1 MTVVKPA
8 RRAKEVSESNFHL
21 DRLNIG
27 PRLTL
32 CFLSIILVLLLGNAV
47 LLWQFHQ
54 ARAQAAR
61 LRGVDQELIAV
72 LQSHVSLMSFYERLE
87 ALTHSENTSD
97 LLNQAQTIRNALLE
111 NSRRTRDALGQLP
124 PEVKLD
130 PALLPTLLT
139 IQDTLPAELEE
150 ITALAQLRD
159 WEAVRLRLTRQLRP
173 LEFRSA
179 QLVENI
185 DRQVAEERAQAVLNI
200 ARVQRKI
207 LFIVPITALLTLLF
221 AAFLGL
227 VVTRSITQPL
237 GRLMQGSRALAQG
250 DFTHRVPAAGKDEIG
265 RLGKVFND
273 MIVRLQELYRELQR
287 KESYLAEAQLLSHT
301 GSFGWEVSSGK
312 IQW

>member
-1 MTVVKPA
+1 VTVVKLA
-8 RRAKEVSESNFHL
+8 RRSKEVSESNFQL

-54 ARAQAAR
+54 ARAQAER

-72 LQSHVSLMSFYERLE
+72 LQSHVSLMSFYEKLE
-87 ALTHSENTSD
+87 ALTHSENTGD
-97 LLNQAQTIRNALLE
+97 LLNEAQTIRNALLE

-150 ITALAQLRD
+150 ITALAQSRD

-173 LEFRSA
+173 LESRSA
-179 QLVENI
+179 ELVENI
-185 DRQVAEERAQAVLNI
+185 DRQVGEERVQAVLNI

-207 LFIVPITALLTLLF
+207 FFIVPITAMLTLLF
-221 AAFLGL
+221 AALLGL
-227 VVTRSITQPL
+227 AVTRSITQPL

-250 DFTHRVPAAGKDEIG
+250 DFTHRVPAVGKDEIG

-287 KESYLAEAQLLSHT
+287 KESYLARLSY
-301 GSFGWEVSSGK
+301 
-312 IQW
+312 